1 MHFCLVILV
10 VKNMTLGHVYDMQ
23 YLVKK
28 RAYFYSCDAFFVNKI
43 LNLAQ
48 NLTLNLSR
56 IY

>member
-10 VKNMTLGHVYDMQ
+10 VKNMTLGHVYGMQ
-23 YLVKK
+23 YLVKQH
-28 RAYFYSCDAFFVNKI
+28 AYFHSWDAFFVNRI

-48 NLTLNLSR
+48 KLTLNLSR